1 MHAKSHEGITKSQ
14 SMLTSSQW
22 EHVDELVSKMTLAE
36 KIGQLNLESPS
47 IVGGFDVPFPELI
60 EMLTDGRITQEA
72 FHQIL
77 SNAEQDFHEDGI
89 RQGTVGALMLQ
100 DPRKAN
106 ELQRIALEESRLGI
120 PLLIGFDVIHGLKTV
135 YPIAIAE
142 AGSFDDDLFERTAAM
157 AAREARAHGINWTFA
172 PMIDVA
178 RDARWGRVSEG
189 PGEDPHLCS
198 RFAEA
203 KVRGL
208 QNDRTSPQYY
218 VAACLKHFAAYGAC
232 EAGRDYNTT
241 SMAPSLLHNVYLKPF
256 KAAVEAGAVS
266 LMAAFNDLNG
276 VPCTVN
282 RYLLTEVL
290 RQTYGFEG
298 LVVSDANAI
307 RECVVHGI
315 AADDRDAGC
324 QALAAGL
331 DIDMGTNIYKHH
343 LADAVAKGDVP
354 LAALDL
360 AVRRV
365 LAVKMWLGLFDDPY
379 VPEAV
384 IAENEALPEANV
396 ALALEAA
403 RKSVVLLKNR
413 NQVLPLDRKTRI
425 SLVGTLAGKKEE
437 VTGAW
442 AMSFR
447 QKDCVSILDGLREA
461 GADVAWYPCGGP
473 DGALHADEIEQA
485 CADGDVIVAV
495 VGELAS
501 MSGEAASRADIGL
514 PGKQRQLLEQLTSS
528 GKPVIGILMNGRPL
542 ALGWEDAHL
551 DAIVEAWHLGIQMGT
566 AVAGVLFG
574 EVNPEGRLASSF
586 PAVTGQCP
594 LYYNGMK
601 TGRPSSRSKFTSRYL
616 DAPTEALYPF
626 GYGLSYTTFAYADM
640 AVEERNDRF
649 VVHVTVRNTGERAGV
664 ETVQLYMQ
672 DVVGSLVR
680 PARELKDYAKVALA
694 PGEERTVALELMRQ
708 DMGFYDNDGRYR
720 LENGSFLLFIGE
732 NSRDLLQQ
740 GVEAVF

>member
-1 MHAKSHEGITKSQ
+1 
-14 SMLTSSQW
+14 MLTEEQ
-22 EHVDELVSKMTLAE
+22 EQFVDELLARMSLLE

-60 EMLTDGRITQEA
+60 EMMTDGRITQEA

-77 SNAEQDFHEDGI
+77 ANAEQDFHEDGI
-89 RQGTVGALMLQ
+89 RQGSVGALMLQ

-106 ELQRIALEESRLGI
+106 ELQRIAVEESRLGI
-120 PLLIGFDVIHGLKTV
+120 PLMIGFDVIHGLRTV

-142 AGSFDDDLFERTAAM
+142 AGSFNEDLFERTAAM

-189 PGEDPHLCS
+189 PGEDPHLCA
-198 RFAEA
+198 RFAVA

-208 QNDRTSPQYY
+208 QNDRSSPQHY
-218 VAACLKHFAAYGAC
+218 VAACLKHYAAYGAC
-232 EAGRDYNTT
+232 EAGRDYNTV

-256 KAAVEAGAVS
+256 KAAVEEGAVS

-282 RYLLTEVL
+282 HHLLTEVL

-298 LVVSDANAI
+298 FVVSDANAI
-307 RECVVHGI
+307 RECVAHGI

-324 QALAAGL
+324 QALRAGL
-331 DIDMGTNIYKHH
+331 DMDMGTNIYRNH
-343 LADAVAKGDVP
+343 LLDAVAQGAVP
-354 LAALDL
+354 MEMLDL

-365 LAVKMWLGLFDDPY
+365 LTVKTWLGLFDDPY
-379 VPEAV
+379 VPENLIVA
-384 IAENEALPEANV
+384 NDTLPEENI

-403 RKSVVLLKNR
+403 LKSVVLLKNK
-413 NQVLPLDRKTRI
+413 NNVLPLDKRTRI
-425 SLVGTLAGKKEE
+425 SLVGTLANNKDE
-437 VTGAW
+437 VAGAW

-447 QKDCVSILDGLREA
+447 QQDCVSILDGIQAA

-473 DGALHADEIEQA
+473 EGELNLSEVERA
-485 CADGDVIVAV
+485 CAEGDVIVAV
-495 VGELAS
+495 VGERVS
-501 MSGEAASRADIGL
+501 MSGEAASKANLEL
-514 PGKQRQLLEQLTSS
+514 PGEQRQLLEQLVAC
-528 GKPVIGILMNGRPL
+528 GKPVIGVLMNGRPL

-551 DAIVEAWHLGIQMGT
+551 DAILESWHLGIQMGT
-566 AVAGVLFG
+566 AVAKVLFG
-574 EVNPEGRLASSF
+574 EFNPEARLASSF
-586 PAVTGQCP
+586 PAVNGQCP

-626 GYGLSYTTFAYADM
+626 GYGLGYTTFTYSDLAI
-640 AVEERNDRF
+640 EEKQDRL
-649 VVHVTVRNTGERAGV
+649 VACVRVRNTGERAGV

-672 DVVGSLVR
+672 DIVGSLVR
-680 PARELKDYAKVALA
+680 PVKELKGYEKVALQ
-694 PGEERTVALELMRQ
+694 PGEERTVFLELLKK
-708 DMGFYDNDGRYR
+708 DMGYFDNDGRYK
-720 LENGSFLLFIGE
+720 LESGSFLLYVGA

-740 GVEAVF
+740 SVDILFP